1 MTVVRAQLGTTAAA
15 HQSGQVVTIYQA
27 AAGTTTINEGAQFA
41 AGDTT
46 LTVTDGTTG
55 ITGQYIQVG
64 NEVMLITA
72 AAGNDWTVTRGQF
85 GTTMQHTLTVLLL
98 LLGLL
103 VHKVKST
110 GLMVLK
116 PSLVAHPTQLQPLS
130 SLLLH
135 LPFTQLVLFWGTTA
149 GQETVPNAFTMDVDR
164 TYRFD
169 QSILLT
175 LVFH

>member
-1 MTVVRAQLGTTAAA
+1 MVLQVTLDCSISSATFYSGATGGGDMTVVRAQLGTTAAA

-27 AAGTTTINEGAQFA
+27 AAGTTTINEVAQFA

-85 GTTMQHTLTVLLL
+85 GTTDAAHADGATVT
-98 LLGLL
+98 LGLGTR
-103 VHKVKST
+103 S
-110 GLMVLK
+110 G
-116 PSLVAHPTQLQPLS
+116 
-130 SLLLH
+130 
-135 LPFTQLVLFWGTTA
+135 QLVCWF
-149 GQETVPNAFTMDVDR
+149 
-164 TYRFD
+164 
-169 QSILLT
+169 
-175 LVFH
+175 